1 MDFQPSEEQALL
13 CDSARRYIAQTYGYE
28 ARCKAVASGEAFAAA
43 RWSRMAELG
52 WLALAVP
59 EAHGGL
65 GGSAVDFALLV
76 EQLGAGLPLEPLV
89 PVVAATRLLIAAGTN
104 PELVSEVMAGG
115 ARPVIA
121 HGELPGHVEATA
133 ERGRAGWVLS
143 GVMPLVLGGAA
154 ATHFVIPVR
163 KPGALVDAADV
174 SLFLVAADHPGLGRK
189 DVRLTDDSLASVLD
203 FAGLALPADAL
214 IGVDGGGLA
223 AWREGLAWLQLG
235 CHAEALGAMDKAL
248 WTTRDYVRTR
258 RQFGTE
264 LATFQAVQHRLADM
278 VMEVEL
284 ARSIL
289 LRLLSVFDD
298 EDAER
303 DRMLA
308 AAKVQI
314 GKAGFFVGAQAV
326 QLHGG
331 MGMTDEY
338 LIGMVFKRLVLLR
351 NLHGGPGA
359 ALERLALDQRGLERL
374 AREQRQPAKEGV

>member
-1 MDFQPSEEQALL
+1 MDFQLSEEQALL
-13 CDSARRYIAQTYGYE
+13 CESARRYVVQTYGYE

-43 RWSRMAELG
+43 RWSQMTELG

-89 PVVAATRLLIAAGTN
+89 PVIAATRLLVAAGTN
-104 PELVSEVMAGG
+104 PELVGDVMAGS

-121 HGELPGHVEATA
+121 HGEAHVAATA
-133 ERGRAGWVLS
+133 ERSGAGWLLS
-143 GVMPLVLGGAA
+143 GAMPLVLGGAA
-154 ATHFVIPVR
+154 ATHYVIAASCPAAAE
-163 KPGALVDAADV
+163 GAQAV

-189 DVRLTDDSLASVLD
+189 DLRLTDDSLASVLD
-203 FAGLALPADAL
+203 FTGLELPADAL
-214 IGVDGGGLA
+214 IGADGGGLA
-223 AWREGLAWLQLG
+223 AWREGLAWQQLG
-235 CHAEALGAMDKAL
+235 LHAEALGAMDKAL

-289 LRLLSVFDD
+289 LRLLSVFD
-298 EDAER
+298 EAGAER
-303 DRMLA
+303 DRILA
-308 AAKVQI
+308 AAKVQF

-359 ALERLALDQRGLERL
+359 ALERLALDQRALERL
-374 AREQRQPAKEGV
+374 ARDQRQLVKEGL